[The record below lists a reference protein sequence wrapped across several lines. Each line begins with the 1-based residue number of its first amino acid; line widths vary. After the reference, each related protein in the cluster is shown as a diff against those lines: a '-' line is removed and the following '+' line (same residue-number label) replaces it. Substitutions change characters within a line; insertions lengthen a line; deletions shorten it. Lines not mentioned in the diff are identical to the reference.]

1 MMLEQIQIAEHIAA
15 KGVINCPTACAVK
28 TRGVYLSQLD
38 KQRLLRHQQ
47 LQDRINY
54 LKGLLFKDPLY

>member
-1 MMLEQIQIAEHIAA
+1 MLEQAQIANHIAT

-28 TRGVYLSQLD
+28 TKGVYLSRLD

-47 LQDRINY
+47 LQDRITY
-54 LKGLLFKDPLY
+54 LKSLLFKDPFY